1 MRAMTMTSVPKVSTG
16 QSKFIERTLSM
27 GKKKKTQNAARV
39 SMGPLTK
46 YYKATY
52 INSDGTREDEV
63 YISENMLTAQ
73 DYAMGPNARDRILER
88 VQEYDELI
96 DAML

>member
-1 MRAMTMTSVPKVSTG
+1 MT
-16 QSKFIERTLSM
+16 
-27 GKKKKTQNAARV
+27 KKKKTQSARV
-39 SMGPLTK
+39 SMRPVTK

-52 INSDGTREDEV
+52 VNSDGTREDEV
-63 YISENMLTAQ
+63 YISDSLQHAQ
-73 DYAMGPNARDRILER
+73 EYAAGPNSYGRILER

>member
-1 MRAMTMTSVPKVSTG
+1 MA
-16 QSKFIERTLSM
+16 
-27 GKKKKTQNAARV
+27 KKTKKTAARV
-39 SMGPLTK
+39 TGPVTK

-52 INSDGTREDEV
+52 VNRDGTREDEV
-63 YISENMLTAQ
+63 YISDSIQSAER
-73 DYAMGPNARDRILER
+73 YASGPNANGRLVEK

>member
-1 MRAMTMTSVPKVSTG
+1 MT
-16 QSKFIERTLSM
+16 
-27 GKKKKTQNAARV
+27 KKTKKTAARV
-39 SMGPLTK
+39 SMGPVTK

-52 INSDGTREDEV
+52 VNQDGTREDEV
-63 YISENMLTAQ
+63 YISENILAAQ
-73 DYAMGPNARDRILER
+73 NYAMGPNARNRILER

>member
-1 MRAMTMTSVPKVSTG
+1 MA
-16 QSKFIERTLSM
+16 
-27 GKKKKTQNAARV
+27 KKKKTQSAHV
-39 SMGPLTK
+39 SMGPVTK

-63 YISENMLTAQ
+63 YISENILAAQ
-73 DYAMGPNARDRILER
+73 DYAMGPNARNRILER